1 MNRYFAL
8 AAVLAI
14 APILALPMVGCQ
26 QLREHKWRGHG
37 YDKDVNSLTEN
48 VRPPADERS
57 MTGYDERARD
67 IERNLGVR

>member
-1 MNRYFAL
+1 MNRYSASATLLTIAMML
-8 AAVLAI
+8 AFSAT
-14 APILALPMVGCQ
+14 GCQ
-26 QLREHKWRGHG
+26 KMREHKWRGHG

-48 VRPPADERS
+48 LRPPADERS

>member
-1 MNRYFAL
+1 MDRYI
-8 AAVLAI
+8 VLATL
-14 APILALPMVGCQ
+14 LAISLGLAIPLVGCQ
-26 QLREHKWRGHG
+26 RLREHKWRGHG

>member
-1 MNRYFAL
+1 MDRCFGL
-8 AAVLAI
+8 ASMLAI
-14 APILALPMVGCQ
+14 SLTIALPLAGCQ

-48 VRPPADERS
+48 VRPPADERA

>member
-1 MNRYFAL
+1 MDRYFASATL
-8 AAVLAI
+8 LAI
-14 APILALPMVGCQ
+14 VVGLTLPHVGCQ
-26 QLREHKWRGHG
+26 RLREHKWRGNG

>member
-1 MNRYFAL
+1 MDRHFAW
-8 AAVLAI
+8 ATSLAI
-14 APILALPMVGCQ
+14 ALIFVAPLAGCQ

>member
-1 MNRYFAL
+1 MDRFFAW
-8 AAVLAI
+8 ATSLAI
-14 APILALPMVGCQ
+14 ALIFVPPLAGCQ